1 MAMQCNTEKEQ
12 SASSLPSKTINNFAY
27 VDQWLVILTQYKM
40 KQTINIVSDMQ
51 YHQPE
56 GKETMLFYRVPT
68 EI

>member
-1 MAMQCNTEKEQ
+1 
-12 SASSLPSKTINNFAY
+12 
-27 VDQWLVILTQYKM
+27 M